1 MVVRGLDDLDA
12 QADLHPPRLAV
23 QTLEQLEFTLD
34 VLQPLLGALLA
45 HDQVIIRPVSG
56 KN

>member
-12 QADLHPPRLAV
+12 QADLHPLGLAI
-23 QTLEQLEFTLD
+23 QTLEQLELAFD
-34 VLQPLLGALLA
+34 VLQPLLETLLA
-45 HDQVIIRPVSG
+45 HDQVIVRPARG